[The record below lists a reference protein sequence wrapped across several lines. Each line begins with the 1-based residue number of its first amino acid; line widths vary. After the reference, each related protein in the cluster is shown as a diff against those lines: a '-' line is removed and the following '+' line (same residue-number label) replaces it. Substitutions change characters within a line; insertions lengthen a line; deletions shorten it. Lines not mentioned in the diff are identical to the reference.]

1 MAEQD
6 RLHAGQP
13 VGTLNAVSQVKKY
26 DRFSMASSP
35 SWIVC
40 KFGGTSVS
48 TRERWDTIARVA
60 QSHRDG
66 GHQPFLVCS
75 AVSGISDQ
83 LEALIDAT
91 QGGAPAPILQRIRE
105 RHEALA
111 RELGVTM
118 GILDEGLTALEGL
131 IDTAAQANV
140 VEPRLRAEIMAMGEL
155 LSTRLGAAFLNQRG
169 LSTRWFDARELLKAQ
184 DEPSA
189 APARRYLSA
198 TCAHYPDAIAQAHL
212 AGRAEEGS
220 DVFIT
225 QGFIA
230 SNAIGETV
238 LLGRGGSDTSAAYF
252 AAKLDAERLEVWTD
266 VPGMFTANPRAIPS
280 ARLLRQLDY
289 NEAQELATMGAK
301 VLHPRCIDP
310 VRQHDIPLHVRS
322 TEAPDMEGTVISN
335 DVPDYGPQVKAISTK
350 KGITAISM
358 DTLGMWQQ
366 VGFLADVFAVFKH
379 NGLSVDLVATS
390 ETNVTVTLDPVA
402 NALDPDTI
410 ERVLR
415 DLNSF
420 CNAHQIGPGAVVSLV
435 GRHIRSLLGEVGPA
449 FEVFDE
455 QQVHLVT
462 QAASD
467 LNFSFVVDEE
477 QADRLARQ
485 LHAQLFGSRTED
497 QLFGPSW
504 SELTHTSEDA
514 EPGAAPWWHTCHEE
528 LLSLAKDTTPR
539 YVYDEATVRA
549 KAAELRATTAIDRP
563 FYAMKANSHPD
574 VLRVLHNEGISFECV
589 SPGEVERVQSLFP
602 DIDPGRILFQPNFAA
617 AEEYADAFDAGIH
630 VTLDNLHPLLHHPE
644 VFAEEAFFV
653 RVDPGRGH
661 GHHRHVRTAG
671 AQSKFGVVPGEL
683 DRLYAK
689 ADDIGAC
696 IKGLHVHVGSGITE
710 ETTWSEIADFLA
722 SLADERPDVGIL
734 NVGGGLGV
742 PERPNAAPL
751 DLGQVA
757 DRLAQFKDAHPEYQL
772 WMEPGRYLVAEAGV
786 LLGRV
791 TQTKSKGT
799 QHFVGTDAGMNSL
812 IRPAL
817 YGSYHEIVNLSRLD
831 DPPALT
837 ADIVGPICETGD
849 VIGHSRRLPETEE
862 GDVLLVAKTGAYG
875 ASMSMDYNLRPPA
888 DEVVLRAAVGEQGGA
903 GAEAES
909 HASRRT

>member
-1 MAEQD
+1 MA
-6 RLHAGQP
+6 
-13 VGTLNAVSQVKKY
+13 T
-26 DRFSMASSP
+26 SP
-35 SWIVC
+35 AWIVC

-48 TRERWDTIARVA
+48 TRDRWDTIARIA
-60 QSHRDG
+60 QTHHDAGRR
-66 GHQPFLVCS
+66 PFLVCS

-83 LEALIDAT
+83 LEALLEAAQNGD
-91 QGGAPAPILQRIRE
+91 PAPVLDRIRA

-111 RELGVTM
+111 RQLNVDVAR
-118 GILDEGLTALEGL
+118 LDEGFAALEGFVE
-131 IDTAAQANV
+131 TATQASTI
-140 VEPRLRAEIMAMGEL
+140 EPRLRAEVMAMGEL
-155 LSTRLGAAFLNQRG
+155 LSTRLGAAFLNAMG
-169 LSTRWFDARELLKAQ
+169 LSTRWLDARELLKAQ
-184 DEPSA
+184 DESHV
-189 APARRYLSA
+189 APKRRYLSA

-212 AGRAEEGS
+212 DGRVGEGTE
-220 DVFIT
+220 VFIT

-252 AAKLDAERLEVWTD
+252 AAKLEAEGLEIWTD

-280 ARLLRQLDY
+280 ARLLRQLGY
-289 NEAQELATMGAK
+289 EEAQELATMGAK

-310 VRQHDIPLHVRS
+310 VRRYDIPLRIRS
-322 TEAPDMEGTVISN
+322 TEAPDLESTTIT
-335 DVPDYGPQVKAISTK
+335 DEVPDYGPQVKAISTK
-350 KGITAISM
+350 EGITVISM

-402 NALDPDTI
+402 NALDPETI

-420 CNAHQIGPGAVVSLV
+420 CDARQIGPCAVVSLV
-435 GRHIRSLLGEVGPA
+435 GRHIRSLLGEVGPS
-449 FEVFDE
+449 FEVFEE

-504 SELTHTSEDA
+504 SALTHPAD
-514 EPGAAPWWHTCHEE
+514 GAAADGTPWWHARRED
-528 LLSLAKDTTPR
+528 LLSLADEATPR
-539 YVYDEATVRA
+539 YVYDAATIRT
-549 KAAELRATTAIDRP
+549 KATELRDTAAIDRP

-574 VLRVLHNEGISFECV
+574 VLRVIRDEGFSFECV
-589 SPGEVERVQSLFP
+589 SPGEVERIRSLFP
-602 DIDPGRILFQPNFAA
+602 DLDPDRILFQPNFAA
-617 AEEYADAFDAGIH
+617 AEEYADAFAAGIH
-630 VTLDNLHPLLHHPE
+630 VTLDNLHPLLHHPDI
-644 VFAEEAFFV
+644 FAGEAFFV

-671 AQSKFGVVPGEL
+671 SQSKFGVVPGEL

-689 ADDIGAC
+689 ADEVGAR
-696 IKGLHVHVGSGITE
+696 IKGLHVHVGSGITDE
-710 ETTWSEIADFLA
+710 ATWSDIADFLA
-722 SLADERPDVGIL
+722 SLADERSDVGIL

-742 PERPNAAPL
+742 PERPNADPL
-751 DLGQVA
+751 DLAQVA
-757 DRLAQFKDAHPEYQL
+757 DRLAQFKADHPAYDL
-772 WMEPGRYLVAEAGV
+772 WIEPGRYLVAEAGV

-791 TQTKSKGT
+791 TQTKAKGDR
-799 QHFVGTDAGMNSL
+799 HFVGIDTGMNSL

-831 DPPALT
+831 APPALT
-837 ADIVGPICETGD
+837 ADVVGPICETGD
-849 VIGHSRRLPETEE
+849 VLGHSRRLPKTEE

-875 ASMSMDYNLRPPA
+875 ASMRMDYNLRPPA
-888 DEVVLRAAVGEQGGA
+888 EEVVLRAAVGERGGV
-903 GAEAES
+903 
-909 HASRRT
+909 

>member
-1 MAEQD
+1 MA
-6 RLHAGQP
+6 
-13 VGTLNAVSQVKKY
+13 T
-26 DRFSMASSP
+26 SP

-48 TRERWDTIARVA
+48 TRARWDTIARIA
-60 QSHRDG
+60 QSHRADG
-66 GHQPFLVCS
+66 HRPFLVCS

-83 LEALIDAT
+83 LEALIDAA
-91 QGGAPAPILQRIRE
+91 QEGDPASILQRIRD

-111 RELGVTM
+111 RELGVKM
-118 GILDEGLTALEGL
+118 SVLDDGFAALDGFVA
-131 IDTAAQANV
+131 TAAQAGTIK
-140 VEPRLRAEIMAMGEL
+140 PRLRAEIMAMGEL
-155 LSTRLGAAFLNQRG
+155 LSTRLGAAFLTQRDC
-169 LSTRWFDARELLKAQ
+169 STRWLDARELLKAQ
-184 DEPSA
+184 DEQSV

-212 AGRAEEGS
+212 TDRAEEGT

-252 AAKLDAERLEVWTD
+252 AAKLGAERLEVWTD

-310 VRQHDIPLHVRS
+310 ARQYDIPLHIRS
-322 TEAPDMEGTVISN
+322 TEAPEIEGTVISN
-335 DVPDYGPQVKAISTK
+335 EVPDYGPQVKAISTK
-350 KGITAISM
+350 KSITAISM

-366 VGFLADVFAVFKH
+366 VGFLADVFAVFRH

-402 NALDPDTI
+402 NALDPETI

-420 CNAHQIGPGAVVSLV
+420 CTARQIGPGAVVSLV

-504 SELTHTSEDA
+504 SELTHTSDGA
-514 EPGAAPWWHTCHEE
+514 EPDAAPWWHVRRDE
-528 LLSLAKDTTPR
+528 LLSLADEATPR
-539 YVYDEATVRA
+539 YVYDEAAIRA
-549 KAAELRATTAIDRP
+549 KAAELHAAAAIDRP

-574 VLRVLHNEGISFECV
+574 VLRVLHDEGISFECV
-589 SPGEVERVQSLFP
+589 SPGEVERVRSLFP
-602 DIDPGRILFQPNFAA
+602 DIDPDRILFQPNFAA
-617 AEEYADAFDAGIH
+617 AEEYAGAFASGIH
-630 VTLDNLHPLLHHPE
+630 VTLDNLHPLLHHPD
-644 VFAEEAFFV
+644 VFAEQDFFV

-671 AQSKFGVVPGEL
+671 AQSKFGVVPSEL

-689 ADDIGAC
+689 ADAIGAR

-710 ETTWSEIADFLA
+710 EGTWSEIADFLA
-722 SLADERPDVGIL
+722 SLADERADIGIL

-757 DRLAQFKDAHPEYQL
+757 DRLAQFKAAHPEYEL

-786 LLGRV
+786 LLGCV
-791 TQTKSKGT
+791 TQTKSKGA

-837 ADIVGPICETGD
+837 ADVVGPICETGD
-849 VIGHSRRLPETEE
+849 VIGHSRRLPETAE

-875 ASMSMDYNLRPPA
+875 ASMRMDYNLRPPA
-888 DEVVLRAAVGEQGGA
+888 DEVVLRAAVGERG
-903 GAEAES
+903 
-909 HASRRT
+909 

>member
-1 MAEQD
+1 
-6 RLHAGQP
+6 
-13 VGTLNAVSQVKKY
+13 
-26 DRFSMASSP
+26 MASSDA

-48 TRERWDTIARVA
+48 TRARWETIARVA
-60 QSHRDG
+60 RDHRAAG
-66 GHQPFLVCS
+66 RRPFLVCS

-83 LEALIDAT
+83 LEALIEAAHAGD
-91 QGGAPAPILQRIRE
+91 PDPVLKRIRD
-105 RHEALA
+105 RHEELA
-111 RELGVTM
+111 GELGVDPAV
-118 GILDEGLTALEGL
+118 LDEGFTTLEGW
-131 IDTAAQANV
+131 IDAVRQAPDI
-140 VEPRLRAEIMAMGEL
+140 EPRLRAEIMATGEL
-155 LSTRLGAAFLNQRG
+155 LSTRLGTAFLNGTG
-169 LSTRWFDARELLKAQ
+169 LATRWLDARELLRAR
-184 DEPSA
+184 DEQHV
-189 APARRYLSA
+189 APVRRYLSA

-212 AGRAEEGS
+212 SGRADEGTA
-220 DVFIT
+220 VFIT

-252 AAKLDAERLEVWTD
+252 AAKLEAERLEIWTD

-289 NEAQELATMGAK
+289 DEAQELATMGAK

-310 VRQHDIPLHVRS
+310 VRQYSIPLRIRS
-322 TEAPDMEGTVISN
+322 TEAPDLEGTAITN
-335 DVPDYGPQVKAISTK
+335 EVPDYGPQVKAISTK
-350 KGITAISM
+350 TGITAISM

-390 ETNVTVTLDPVA
+390 ETNVTVTLDPMA
-402 NALDPDTI
+402 NALDPGTI
-410 ERVLR
+410 DRLLR
-415 DLNSF
+415 DLNAF
-420 CNAHQIGPGAVVSLV
+420 CDARQIGPCAVVSLV

-467 LNFSFVVDEE
+467 LNFSFVVDEG

-485 LHAQLFGSRTED
+485 LHAQLFGARTED

-504 SELTHTSEDA
+504 TELTQDTDA
-514 EPGAAPWWHTCHEE
+514 QAPAEAPWWHARRDD
-528 LLSLAKDTTPR
+528 LLALADEATPR
-539 YVYDEATVRA
+539 YVYDAATLRT
-549 KAAELRATTAIDRP
+549 KASALRDADAIDRP
-563 FYAMKANSHPD
+563 FYAVKANPHSG
-574 VLRVLHNEGISFECV
+574 VLRVLHDEGLSFECV
-589 SPGEVERVQSLFP
+589 SPGEVEHVRTLFP
-602 DIDPGRILFQPNFAA
+602 DLDPDRILFQPNFGAV
-617 AEEYADAFDAGIH
+617 EEYAAAFAAGVH

-644 VFAEEAFFV
+644 VFADQAFFV

-671 AQSKFGVVPGEL
+671 AQSKFGVVPSEL

-689 ADDIGAC
+689 ADAIGAR
-696 IKGLHVHVGSGITE
+696 IKGLHVHVGSGITDPD
-710 ETTWSEIADFLA
+710 TWAEIAGFLA
-722 SLADERPDVGIL
+722 SLAGERPDVRIL

-742 PERPNAAPL
+742 PERPNMEAL
-751 DLGQVA
+751 DLQQVT
-757 DRLAQFKDAHPEYQL
+757 DRLAQFKAAHPEYAL
-772 WMEPGRYLVAEAGV
+772 WMEPGRYVVAEAGV

-791 TQTKSKGT
+791 TQTKSKGA
-799 QHFVGTDAGMNSL
+799 QHYVGMDTGMNSF

-831 DPPALT
+831 AQPTYT
-837 ADIVGPICETGD
+837 ADVVGPICETGD
-849 VIGHSRRLPETEE
+849 VIGRTRRLPETEE

-875 ASMSMDYNLRPPA
+875 ASMRMNYNLRPPA
-888 DEVVLRAAVGEQGGA
+888 DEVVLRASVQV
-903 GAEAES
+903 S
-909 HASRRT
+909 

>member
-1 MAEQD
+1 
-6 RLHAGQP
+6 
-13 VGTLNAVSQVKKY
+13 
-26 DRFSMASSP
+26 MASSP

-48 TRERWDTIARVA
+48 TRSRWDTIARIA
-60 QSHRDG
+60 QAHREAG
-66 GHQPFLVCS
+66 RRPFLVCS

-83 LEALIDAT
+83 LEALLEAAQD
-91 QGGAPAPILQRIRE
+91 GDPAPVLDRIRA

-111 RELGVTM
+111 DDLDVEAHV
-118 GILDEGLTALEGL
+118 LDEGFAALDGFVETA
-131 IDTAAQANV
+131 TQAATI
-140 VEPRLRAEIMAMGEL
+140 EPRLRAAVMATGEL
-155 LSTRLGAAFLNQRG
+155 LSTRLGAAFLNRMD
-169 LSTRWFDARELLKAQ
+169 LATRWLDARELLKAQ
-184 DEPSA
+184 DEQSVT
-189 APARRYLSA
+189 PARRYLSA
-198 TCAHYPDAIAQAHL
+198 TCVHYPDAIAQAHL
-212 AGRAEEGS
+212 AGRAEEGT

-252 AAKLDAERLEVWTD
+252 AAKLDAERLEIWTD

-280 ARLLRQLDY
+280 ARLLRQLGY
-289 NEAQELATMGAK
+289 EEAQELATMGAK

-310 VRQHDIPLHVRS
+310 VRQYDIPLRIRS
-322 TEAPDMEGTVISN
+322 TEAPDLESTTISN

-350 KGITAISM
+350 EGITVISM
-358 DTLGMWQQ
+358 DALGMWQQ

-402 NALDPDTI
+402 NALDPETV

-420 CNAHQIGPGAVVSLV
+420 CDARQIGPCAVVSLV

-449 FEVFDE
+449 FEVFEE

-485 LHAQLFGSRTED
+485 LHAQLFGARSED

-504 SELTHTSEDA
+504 SKLTHTTEETEAD
-514 EPGAAPWWHTCHEE
+514 GAPWWHRRREE
-528 LLSLAKDTTPR
+528 LLALADEATPR
-539 YVYDEATVRA
+539 YVYDEATIRA
-549 KAAELRATTAIDRP
+549 RTAELRDAAAIDQP

-574 VLRVLHNEGISFECV
+574 VLRVLHDEGFSFECV

-602 DIDPGRILFQPNFAA
+602 DLDPDRILFQPNFGA
-617 AEEYADAFDAGIH
+617 AEEYADAFAAGIH
-630 VTLDNLHPLLHHPE
+630 VTLDNLHPLLHRPDI
-644 VFAEEAFFV
+644 FADQAFFV

-671 AQSKFGVVPGEL
+671 AQSKFGVVPSEL

-689 ADDIGAC
+689 ADAIGAR
-696 IKGLHVHVGSGITE
+696 IKGLHVHVGSGITDE
-710 ETTWSEIADFLA
+710 DTWPEIAAFLA
-722 SLADERPDVGIL
+722 SLADERPDVRIL

-751 DLGQVA
+751 DLAHVV
-757 DRLAQFKDAHPEYQL
+757 DRLAAFKNAHPEYQL

-791 TQTKSKGT
+791 TQTKAKGDR
-799 QHFVGTDAGMNSL
+799 HYVGIDTGMNSL

-817 YGSYHEIVNLSRLD
+817 YGSYHEIANLSRWD
-831 DPPALT
+831 VPPALT
-837 ADIVGPICETGD
+837 ADVVGPICETGD
-849 VIGHSRRLPETEE
+849 VLGHSRRLPETAE

-875 ASMSMDYNLRPPA
+875 ASMSMSYNLRPPA
-888 DEVVLRAAVGEQGGA
+888 EEVML
-903 GAEAES
+903 
-909 HASRRT
+909 HASAHEHVE